1 MDILSCLSDPAQW
14 QAYFEYKRDGGH
26 LLHWEEKDLSRFIA
40 EERYRPVV
48 ERILSGGTFP
58 PPKRSAI
65 SKMNSSKKRIVY
77 TYPKAE
83 NYVLKLITYL
93 LLRRYDHLFAP
104 NLYSFRAKHSAKD
117 AIRALAHA
125 PGIDRMWSYKADISD
140 YFNSIPV
147 ERMLPILERALCDEP
162 ELYRFLAGLL
172 TDPRVNDRATLIEER
187 KGIMAGTPVS
197 TFLANLYLAELDEIF
212 ARSGRLYA
220 RYSDDIILFA
230 PTEEALQQDIAR
242 IHHHLRAAGLTINPA
257 KESRTA
263 PGQQWVFLGFAYQ
276 GGVIDIAPASIEKLK
291 GKMRRKTR
299 ALMRWKDRKGKEGI
313 HAARAFIKAFN
324 RKLFET
330 CADHDL
336 TWARWYF
343 STITTSES
351 LHAIDQYAQSCIRY
365 LATGKHTKSAYN
377 FRYEQIKDLG
387 YVSLVNR
394 YYAGYNGISAAN
406 AEETVAQTE

>member
-1 MDILSCLSDPAQW
+1 MDILSCLSEPAQW

-26 LLHWEEKDLSRFIA
+26 LLNWEEKALSDFISN
-40 EERYRPVV
+40 ERYRPVV
-48 ERILSGGTFP
+48 ENIRDGGTFP
-58 PPKRSAI
+58 PPKKSAI
-65 SKMNSSKKRIVY
+65 SKMSSKKKRIVY

-83 NYVLKLITYL
+83 NYVLKLMTYL
-93 LLRRYDHLFAP
+93 LLRKYDHLFAP
-104 NLYSFRAKHSAKD
+104 NLYSFRAKRSAKD
-117 AIRALAHA
+117 AIRSLSH
-125 PGIDRMWSYKADISD
+125 GKNIDQMWSYKADISD

-147 ERMLPILERALCDEP
+147 EQMLPKLEGALCDEP
-162 ELYRFLAGLL
+162 ELYHFLAGLL
-172 TDPRVNDRATLIEER
+172 TNPLVCDQGELVVER

-197 TFLANLYLAELDEIF
+197 TFLANLYLAELDEFF

-230 PTEEALQQDIAR
+230 PTQEELERDISL
-242 IHHHLRAAGLTINPA
+242 IHDHLAQAGLTMNPA

-263 PGQQWVFLGFAYQ
+263 PGEQWVFLGFAYQ
-276 GGVIDIAPASIEKLK
+276 RGVIDIAPASIEKLK

-299 ALMRWKDRKGKEGI
+299 ALMRWKTRKGKEGV
-313 HAARAFIKAFN
+313 HAARAFIKVFN

-343 STITTSES
+343 PTISTTDS
-351 LHAIDQYAQSCIRY
+351 LHVIDQYAQSCIRY
-365 LATGKHTKSAYN
+365 LATGKHTKAAYN
-377 FRYEQIKDLG
+377 FRYEQMKDLG

-394 YYAGYNGISAAN
+394 YYADFNGISAAN
-406 AEETVAQTE
+406 SEETVAKK